1 MQSRIDDGL
10 RPAWGSGHFL
20 FGMLSSLSEA
30 SLGIQITCWHCYP
43 MPMAWIQQ
51 IADDEAQG
59 VAKKIFA
66 DALRRAGRV
75 WNIVRL
81 TSLNGGMTRAH
92 MGLYRSV
99 MAADSSLE
107 PRLRETLAVVVSQEN
122 ACHY

>member
-1 MQSRIDDGL
+1 
-10 RPAWGSGHFL
+10 
-20 FGMLSSLSEA
+20 
-30 SLGIQITCWHCYP
+30 
-43 MPMAWIQQ
+43 MAWIQQ
-51 IADDEAQG
+51 IADQDAQG
-59 VAKKIFA
+59 VVKKIFA

-122 ACHY
+122 DCHY